1 MTAYSDAYINISKS
15 VGDIDIEPFDRA
27 NVQPNSYEL
36 TLDKHL
42 YIMSVN
48 KDGKMEAVPAT
59 CPYTF
64 KNGEFVIASSR
75 ERIKLV
81 RKTCAMVMGKSTLGR
96 LGISCHQ
103 TAGLIDCGFD
113 GTITLELSNV
123 GGNFVLEEGMKI
135 AQVLFMGCH
144 PVSFPYGSDGLGSH
158 YQGQEG
164 PTIPKGVAIKKIGK
178 TAKTML

>member
-1 MTAYSDAYINISKS
+1 MTVYSDSYIHIAKS
-15 VGDIDIEPFDRA
+15 VGDIDIDPFDKA

-42 YIMSVN
+42 YLMSID
-48 KDGKMEAVPAT
+48 KDGKMEAIPKT

-64 KNGEFVIASSR
+64 KNGEFLIASSV

-81 RKTCAMVMGKSTLGR
+81 RKACAVVMGKSTLGR
-96 LGISCHQ
+96 RGISCHQ
-103 TAGLIDCGFD
+103 TAGLVDCGFD

-135 AQVLFMGCH
+135 AQIVFMASH
-144 PVSFPYGSDGLGSH
+144 PVRVPYGTGNLNSH
-158 YQGQEG
+158 YQGQTG
-164 PTIPKGVAIKKIGK
+164 PTLPEGIEIKKVGK
-178 TAKTML
+178 TSKTML